1 MRPSSGSLTRRP
13 DLGVIAYETLTSAP
27 TMGYIGLQVM
37 PPFRVPEQTA
47 DYPVMPKEA
56 LFNLLDT
63 ARGPLGHY
71 NRGEDEFERG
81 KYSTSEHGLERRI
94 DDRFAA
100 IYSSEFAYETAIANI
115 LMQNI
120 LRAQEYRIAA
130 KIINTSNFT
139 AHNASVAWG
148 THATASPKADIEA
161 GKTAL
166 RALGIVPNALILPW
180 SIFQDLQFVTE
191 IKTQV
196 YQIFPDAA
204 KTGQITMS
212 HLQTYFDVPKIMVAG
227 ALYNA
232 SNNPQAANLSDI
244 WGSRY
249 AMLCRVAEGDSADV
263 IEPCIGRTFYWNEG
277 ANQEVIVER
286 YRDENVRSDVL
297 RVRHDVQEAFLAS
310 YDDDNVVVSEISK
323 ACGYLIDTTAA
334 S

>member
-1 MRPSSGSLTRRP
+1 MRPVSGSLTRRP
-13 DLGVIAYETLTSAP
+13 DLGAIVYETLTNAP
-27 TMGYIGLQVM
+27 TLGYIGLQVM

-47 DYPVMPKEA
+47 VYPVMPKEA
-56 LFNLLDT
+56 LFNLQDT
-63 ARGPLGHY
+63 KRGPLGHY

-81 KYSTSEHGLERRI
+81 KYATAEHGLERRI
-94 DDRFAA
+94 DDRFRAL
-100 IYSSEFAYETAIANI
+100 YGSEFAYETAISNI

-130 KIINTSNFT
+130 KIINTSNFS
-139 AHNASVAWG
+139 AHNASVAWS
-148 THATASPKADIEA
+148 TVATASPKTDVDA

-180 SIFQDLQFVTE
+180 MIFQSLQYVDE
-191 IKTQV
+191 IQSQV
-196 YQIFPDAA
+196 YQLFPDAA
-204 KTGQITMS
+204 KTGQIGMT
-212 HLQTYFDVPKIMVAG
+212 HLQTYFDIPRILIAG
-227 ALYNA
+227 ALYNT
-232 SNNPQAANLSDI
+232 SNNPQAASLSDI

-249 AMLCRVAEGDSADV
+249 VMLCRVAEGDSADV

-277 ANQEVIVER
+277 ATQEVIVEQ
-286 YRDENVRSDVL
+286 YRDEGVRSDIL